1 MSDLKICRICLR
13 AQCNVYKYD
22 RYQLKPYYEEV
33 MAQTMDVK
41 DGLPNY
47 FCYECASYL
56 RKFHKFKEKCWTGQ
70 QVLKQIQATKK
81 TITYEAV
88 HKVDREQLK
97 LKSPLDIIK
106 VTKRVKTYITVE
118 KVENSDSECEPEPE
132 KDIIS
137 YVEDEKEISIKDI
150 EEKSED
156 IICEQ
161 PTFNDNYDSDPNV
174 TYLGQSEFEDEK
186 PDISYQDLVNLDS
199 ENVVNDDVDVDP
211 KIEQDDNIDSDSSET
226 VLADIKK
233 DIENTEKTVFVDVK
247 KDVPL
252 PKKES
257 PKAKRKQLRQKKQAA
272 RSNILERV
280 LKTKKKISPKFKP
293 KKDSL
298 LDKDNWKIYSLTEEE
313 AVKEFQLRA
322 ENEKYK
328 AAAFKCVDCF
338 KGFSKE
344 DMLKRHIQLRH
355 SETLGKLECR
365 FCHKRFNWES
375 KLRRHM
381 VEHFTRYKCLL
392 CGIVMCVEYTAE
404 LHNEWH
410 KGATKKCHHCGEE
423 FRHRSSYYTH
433 LRTHRSVHVCVL
445 CGVSFVSQTGLHMHR
460 KIKHVEDVIIDDED
474 DDGPVN
480 TFCAKC
486 DIRFET
492 RKAYEKHIFH
502 SAMHADDPA
511 EEDEAAKKILGKR
524 TQDKILGKE
533 SENGKKDLKLTVLTT
548 DDDGKPLKM
557 RRKSCIRRKRVKPTT
572 CNQCGK
578 HFDTQMACMK
588 HHKAEH
594 PRTPFHNERH
604 ICEICGALLAAERK
618 HFDTQMACMK
628 HHKAEHP
635 RTPFHNERHICEICG
650 ALLAAER
657 KHLDTQ
663 MACMKHHKAEHP
675 RTPFHNERHICEI
688 CGALLAPGSVAM
700 HANIHSRQ
708 KEFPCETCGKKFH
721 SYAGLKRHLV
731 AHTGEKPFACT
742 LCDKRFTQS
751 NSMKLHY
758 NTFHLKQPYPKS
770 TFPCET
776 CEQICPSP
784 AHLKRHLLSHTGEKP
799 FACDLCDKRFT
810 QKNSMK
816 LHYNT
821 FHLKLPYPKRNR
833 RKKQDLELPPDDKS
847 SSESESSLPRNR
859 RMLPPPPQMNPNH
872 TMHYLTLS

>member
-13 AQCNVYKYD
+13 AQCKVYKYD

-33 MAQTMDVK
+33 MAQTMDTK

-47 FCYECASYL
+47 FCYECASFL

-70 QVLKQIQATKK
+70 QVLKQIQASKK
-81 TITYEAV
+81 NITYEAV
-88 HKVDREQLK
+88 YKVDREQLK
-97 LKSPLDIIK
+97 LKSPLDIIR
-106 VTKRVKTYITVE
+106 VTKRVKTYITLE
-118 KVENSDSECEPEPE
+118 KDDNSDTECERT
-132 KDIIS
+132 DG
-137 YVEDEKEISIKDI
+137 EDEKEISITDI
-150 EEKSED
+150 EDKSAQ

-186 PDISYQDLVNLDS
+186 PVISYQDLISLDN
-199 ENVVNDDVDVDP
+199 ENDTNDVDP
-211 KIEQDDNIDSDSSET
+211 KIEHDDNIESDSSET

-233 DIENTEKTVFVDVK
+233 DIGAEKPVFVDVK

-252 PKKES
+252 PKKET
-257 PKAKRKQLRQKKQAA
+257 PKAKKKTNIKQK
-272 RSNILERV
+272 RSSILERV
-280 LKTKKKISPKFKP
+280 LKTKRKISPKFKP

-344 DMLKRHIQLRH
+344 DMLKRHKQLRH

-392 CGIVMCVEYTAE
+392 CDIVMCVEYTAE

-410 KGATKKCHHCGEE
+410 KGATKKCDHCGEE

-445 CGVSFVSQTGLHMHR
+445 CGVSFVSQTGLQMHR
-460 KIKHVEDVIIDDED
+460 KIKHVEDVIIEDED
-474 DDGPVN
+474 DDGPIN

-511 EEDEAAKKILGKR
+511 DEDDATKKILGKR
-524 TQDKILGKE
+524 NQDKILGKE
-533 SENGKKDLKLTVLTT
+533 SANGRKDLKLTVLTT

-578 HFDTQMACMK
+578 HF
-588 HHKAEH
+588 
-594 PRTPFHNERH
+594 
-604 ICEICGALLAAERK
+604 
-618 HFDTQMACMK
+618 
-628 HHKAEHP
+628 
-635 RTPFHNERHICEICG
+635 
-650 ALLAAER
+650 
-657 KHLDTQ
+657 DTQ

-859 RMLPPPPQMNPNH
+859 RMAPPPQLNPNH
-872 TMHYLTLS
+872 TLHYLTLS